1 MGRKSKV
8 IQLSEAARHD
18 LERGYKNTEDAIFS
32 RRCHIL
38 LLKSEGYTSQQIAD
52 IFKITHQSV
61 NNWVKRYEASG
72 IAGLNTKKGQG
83 RKPILNKEQD
93 EAKIRS
99 AVKNER
105 QRLKLVKSE
114 LEEELNKEFS
124 LLTLKRFLKN
134 LSANG
139 NEFD

>member
-1 MGRKSKV
+1 MGRKAKF
-8 IQLSEAARHD
+8 INLSEAARKE
-18 LERGYKNTEDAIFS
+18 LEQGYKNTANAIFS
-32 RRCHIL
+32 RRCHII

-52 IFKITHQSV
+52 IFKITIQPV
-61 NNWVKRYEASG
+61 NNWVKRYKASG
-72 IAGLNTKKGQG
+72 IVGLKTKKGQG

-93 EAKIRS
+93 AAKVRA
-99 AVKNER
+99 AVIKER

-139 NEFD
+139 NEFG